1 MVGDAISHA
10 VLPGIVIAYLIT
22 KSFESIYMVVG
33 ASIIGILTTVLIE
46 FLHKKAKVQEDAAIG
61 VTFTWMF
68 SIGVILIS
76 VFTRGTDLDQDC
88 VLHGEILNVPFNLW
102 ILDNGIN
109 LGPVNVWSLG
119 IINLF
124 ILGFVF
130 FFFKQLYITTFDA
143 AFASAMGIS
152 SSLWNY
158 LLMGAVS
165 FVTVASF
172 ESVGAILVVAFI
184 VAPAATAY
192 LLTDDLKKMLIYSSL
207 IGIISSILGYGLASV
222 INADIASSITT
233 VMGLIFCLTLFFAP
247 KHGVLF
253 KKSAMKEPSL

>member
-22 KSFESIYMVVG
+22 KSFESIYMVLG
-33 ASIIGILTTVLIE
+33 AGIIGIITTFLIE
-46 FLHKKAKVQEDAAIG
+46 FLHRKAKVQEDAAIG

-102 ILDNGIN
+102 ILESGIN
-109 LGPVNVWSLG
+109 LGPVNVWTLG
-119 IINLF
+119 VINLF
-124 ILGFVF
+124 ILGFVY

-143 AFASAMGIS
+143 AFATAMGIS
-152 SSLWNY
+152 SSVWNY

-172 ESVGAILVVAFI
+172 ESVGAILVIAFI

-207 IGIISSILGYGLASV
+207 IGIGSSVVGYGLASL

-233 VMGLIFCLTLFFAP
+233 VMGLFFGLTLFFAP
-247 KHGVLF
+247 KHGVFF
-253 KKSAMKEPSL
+253 KNRSVKEASL